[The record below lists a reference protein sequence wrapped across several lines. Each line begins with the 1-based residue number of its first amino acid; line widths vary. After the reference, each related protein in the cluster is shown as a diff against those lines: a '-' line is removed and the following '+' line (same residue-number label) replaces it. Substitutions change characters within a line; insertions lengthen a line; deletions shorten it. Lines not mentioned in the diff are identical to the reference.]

1 MTRDL
6 CAGRWRLTHSCCPHS
21 QSAVL
26 GRRNPSPGEA
36 RALRHGHGASA
47 RTRRGRP
54 GYRSA
59 RPQRQKQVA
68 AGLCRSRP
76 GCALGARARAAVL
89 GRPPSSAHPG
99 TGPAL
104 STRRPATPQHSGGC
118 RTSHHVCR
126 SRGAG
131 GGWLATQ
138 QRNGARSPA
147 HGRPARRRQLPSLEA
162 GPRPRCT
169 SPLGPDAPLTEGLSH
184 GGVGVGVGT
193 TNRPLWRTT
202 ALRRGRQHGLWPMGV
217 TSPTLPGPVRCELR
231 DRRGLE
237 PGGGRP
243 AYLPP
248 RPDTPTGATPPPG
261 RLGLRLPPHQAPR
274 RRHTDE
280 DAPRQ
285 APAPRHASGP
295 PHASARATAARRS
308 ALSVASG
315 RDPAM
320 RRPPGPHQ
328 DAPRR
333 PPPRGQ
339 GLLIGTPPQMPL
351 CCFSR

>member
-6 CAGRWRLTHSCCPHS
+6 CAGRWRLTYSCCPHS

-54 GYRSA
+54 ATDLHGHNGRS
-59 RPQRQKQVA
+59 
-68 AGLCRSRP
+68 RSRP

-118 RTSHHVCR
+118 RTSHHVCG

-138 QRNGARSPA
+138 RRNGARSPEPGSQA
-147 HGRPARRRQLPSLEA
+147 PCTSAPTPVAGGRASASVRITSGARR
-162 GPRPRCT
+162 
-169 SPLGPDAPLTEGLSH
+169 PLTEGLSH
-184 GGVGVGVGT
+184 ALQGVNRSHWPLPARCQQQGPSHCDYPRQRQTRSNAPEGVGVEVGT

-202 ALRRGRQHGLWPMGV
+202 ALRRGRQHDLRPMGV
-217 TSPTLPGPVRCELR
+217 TSPMLPGPVRCELR
-231 DRRGLE
+231 DT
-237 PGGGRP
+237 
-243 AYLPP
+243 P
-248 RPDTPTGATPPPG
+248 RPRGRQTRAGARG
-261 RLGLRLPPHQAPR
+261 RQARLPP
-274 RRHTDE
+274 
-280 DAPRQ
+280 
-285 APAPRHASGP
+285 APA
-295 PHASARATAARRS
+295 
-308 ALSVASG
+308 
-315 RDPAM
+315 
-320 RRPPGPHQ
+320 
-328 DAPRR
+328 
-333 PPPRGQ
+333 
-339 GLLIGTPPQMPL
+339 
-351 CCFSR
+351 